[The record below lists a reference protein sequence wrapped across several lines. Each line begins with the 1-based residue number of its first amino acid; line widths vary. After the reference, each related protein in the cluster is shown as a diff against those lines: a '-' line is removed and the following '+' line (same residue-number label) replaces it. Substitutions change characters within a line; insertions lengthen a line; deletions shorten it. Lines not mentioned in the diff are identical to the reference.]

1 MTDLI
6 WKLLKADKAG
16 LAGAFAALFAASAL
30 LSACGLILQSGLGAG
45 VSAERYAAADVVV
58 SGPDSVRVTIGGKS
72 KTKPLTEPATLPS
85 SLLKRVAAVPGVRAA
100 IPDRGFPVDL
110 ITGDGASPATTGHGW
125 STAPLAPF
133 TLAAGHAP
141 GPGEVV
147 LEIAAGLRPGDRVT
161 VVAGT
166 AAPTA
171 YRVAGIV
178 RGDLRRPLALFQDAE
193 ATRLYGK
200 PQELDAIGVLA
211 QPGTDSEELAERLKE
226 ALGDSVTVSTG
237 EARSRAEFGDVRQAR
252 SDLQE
257 MAASLIGSV
266 VVIAGLVLTG
276 ALSLTAHRR
285 RRQIALL
292 RAVGASSRHIT
303 RMIAAETAAV
313 ALLAGLL
320 GCLPGGLLAALLLNA
335 LRLVG
340 LAPDDF
346 AISVGPI
353 PALAAVGACLL
364 ISQAAAWAVSR
375 RVLRPLPAQALTEV
389 SVEPPRLSPARITS
403 GVLLLITGIGAS
415 SAPVWWSSVFAVAI
429 AASGGLIMI
438 IALSVLGPPI
448 MRLGTR
454 MLAGRLRRTY
464 GAAGY
469 LATANSLA
477 NSRRLAGTVSPMIL
491 AIGFAL
497 LQLGLPATTASA
509 AQRDLEAGTL
519 ATHTLTG
526 GEWGL
531 PPGVSGDVRKLPG
544 VRAATPVVRTRV
556 YAAIS
561 LLDSPEVL
569 DYQAQA
575 VDPAG
580 LSGTVDLGVEA
591 GSLAGLRPGTVAIS
605 RAAAGTL
612 SAKIGSML
620 HLYLGDGTPYQPEV
634 VAIYSRGSGFGDLT
648 LPRAVVPRSR
658 DDAVLVRADPSAN
671 LGALARAHPGLMVS
685 DGAAMRAAQEE
696 GEAAAMLGGLIPL
709 LLVFGYLAM
718 SVANALMLA
727 VTERTR
733 EFALLRLAGGSRGQV
748 MRMLR
753 AESVLI
759 VTLAVIIGTAAPL
772 LPLAMI
778 AYGLVGLPLPAIQP
792 VTYLAVVGATSA
804 LGVLSVLVP
813 ARIALR
819 TRPIQALSGHA

>member
-30 LSACGLILQSGLGAG
+30 LTACGLILQSGLAAG
-45 VSAERYAAADVVV
+45 VQAERYAAADVVV
-58 SGPDSVRVTIGGKS
+58 SGPDSVRVTIGGES
-72 KTKPLTEPATLPS
+72 ETEPLTEPTTLPS
-85 SLLKRVAAVPGVRAA
+85 ALLERVAAVPGVRAA
-100 IPDRGFPVDL
+100 VPDRGFPVDL
-110 ITGDGASPATTGHGW
+110 VSGGGSPAATGHGW

-141 GPGEVV
+141 GPGQVV
-147 LEIAAGLRPGDRVT
+147 VDASAGLRPGDRVT

-166 AAPTA
+166 APAAA
-171 YRVAGIV
+171 YRVAGVV
-178 RGDLRRPLALFQDAE
+178 RGGLRRPLVLFPDEE
-193 ATRLYGK
+193 AIRLYGG
-200 PQELDAIGVLA
+200 PRTLDAIGVLA
-211 QPGTDSEELAERLKE
+211 RPGSDPEELAGRLKE
-226 ALGDSVTVSTG
+226 ALGDSVTIATG
-237 EARSRAEFGDVRQAR
+237 EARGRAEFGDVRKAR

-257 MAASLIGSV
+257 LAASLIGSV

-285 RRQIALL
+285 RRQLALL
-292 RAVGASSRHIT
+292 RAVGASSRHVT

-313 ALLAGLL
+313 ALLAGLF
-320 GCLPGGLLAALLLNA
+320 GCLPGGLLAALLLDA

-340 LAPDDF
+340 LTPDDF
-346 AISVGPI
+346 EISVGPV
-353 PALAAVGACLL
+353 PMLAAVAACLL
-364 ISQAAAWAVSR
+364 VSQAAAWAVGR

-389 SVEPPRLSPARITS
+389 SVEPARLPAVRLAS
-403 GVLLLITGIGAS
+403 GVLLLIIGVAAS
-415 SAPVWWSSVFAVAI
+415 LVPLWWNSVYAVAL
-429 AASGGLIMI
+429 AAGRGLIMI

-448 MRLGTR
+448 VRLGTR
-454 MLAGRLRRTY
+454 MLAGRLRRRY
-464 GAAGY
+464 GAAGH
-469 LATANSLA
+469 LAVANSLA
-477 NSRRLAGTVSPMIL
+477 HSRRLAATVSPMVL

-497 LQLGLPATTASA
+497 LQIGLPATTAA
-509 AQRDLEAGTL
+509 AARRDLEGGTL

-531 PPGVSGDVRKLPG
+531 PPGVRADAAGLPE
-544 VRAATPVVRTRV
+544 VRAVTPIVRTRV
-556 YAAIS
+556 YAAIR

-580 LSGTVDLGVEA
+580 LAGTVDLGVEA

-612 SAKIGSML
+612 SAKVGSTL
-620 HLYLGDGTPYQPEV
+620 TLYLGDGTPYRPQV
-634 VAIYSRGSGFGDLT
+634 VAIYRRGSGFGDLT
-648 LPRAVVPRSR
+648 LPRAVVPASR
-658 DDAVLVRADPSAN
+658 DDAVLVRAGPSAD
-671 LGALARAHPGLMVS
+671 LGALVRAHPGLVVS

-696 GEAAAMLGGLIPL
+696 GEAAAMLGGLLPL
-709 LLVFGYLAM
+709 LLVFGYLAV
-718 SVANALMLA
+718 SVANALILA

-733 EFALLRLAGGSRGQV
+733 EFALLRLVGGDHGQV

-753 AESVLI
+753 AESVLT
-759 VTLAVIIGTAAPL
+759 VLLAVGIGTAAPL
-772 LPLAMI
+772 LPLTMI
-778 AYGLVGLPLPAIQP
+778 AYGLTGLPLPTVQP

-819 TRPIQALSGHA
+819 TRPVQALNGRT

>member
-1 MTDLI
+1 MIDLI

-30 LSACGLILQSGLGAG
+30 LTACGLILQSGLAAG
-45 VSAERYAAADVVV
+45 VPAERYAAADVVV
-58 SGPDSVRVTIGGKS
+58 SGPDSVQVTIGGES
-72 KTKPLTEPATLPS
+72 ETEPVTEPTTLPS
-85 SLLKRVAAVPGVRAA
+85 ALLERVAAVPGVRAA
-100 IPDRGFPVDL
+100 VPDRGFPVDL
-110 ITGDGASPATTGHGW
+110 VIGDGSPAATGHGW

-133 TLAAGHAP
+133 ALAAGHAP

-147 LEIAAGLRPGDRVT
+147 VDASAGLRPGDRVT

-166 AAPTA
+166 APAAA
-171 YRVAGIV
+171 YRVAGVV
-178 RGDLRRPLALFQDAE
+178 RGELRRPLVLFPDEE
-193 ATRLYGK
+193 ATRLYGG
-200 PQELDAIGVLA
+200 PRALDAIGVLA
-211 QPGTDSEELAERLKE
+211 RPGIDPEELAGRLKE
-226 ALGDSVTVSTG
+226 ALGDSVTIATG
-237 EARSRAEFGDVRQAR
+237 EARGRAEFGDVRKAR

-257 MAASLIGSV
+257 LAASLIGSV

-292 RAVGASSRHIT
+292 RAVGASSRHVT

-313 ALLAGLL
+313 ALLAGLS
-320 GCLPGGLLAALLLNA
+320 GCLPGGLLAALLLDA

-340 LAPDDF
+340 LAPADF
-346 AISVGPI
+346 EISVGPV
-353 PALAAVGACLL
+353 PMVAAVAVCLL
-364 ISQAAAWAVSR
+364 LSQAAAWAVGR

-389 SVEPPRLSPARITS
+389 SVEPSRLPAVRLAS
-403 GVLLLITGIGAS
+403 GVLLLTTGVAGT
-415 SAPVWWSSVFAVAI
+415 SAPLWWSSVFAVAL
-429 AASGGLIMI
+429 AASGGLIVI
-438 IALSVLGPPI
+438 IGLSVLGPPI
-448 MRLGTR
+448 VRLGTR
-454 MLAGRLRRTY
+454 MLAGRLRRRY
-464 GAAGY
+464 GAEGH
-469 LATANSLA
+469 LAVANSLA
-477 NSRRLAGTVSPMIL
+477 HSRRLAATVSPMVL

-497 LQLGLPATTASA
+497 LQIGLPATTAA
-509 AQRDLEAGTL
+509 AARRDLEGGTL

-531 PPGVSGDVRKLPG
+531 PPGVRADAAGLPG
-544 VRAATPVVRTRV
+544 VRTVTPIVRTRV
-556 YAAIS
+556 YAVIR

-580 LSGTVDLGVEA
+580 LAGTVDLGVEA
-591 GSLAGLRPGTVAIS
+591 GSTAGLRPGTVAIS

-612 SAKIGSML
+612 SAKVGSTL
-620 HLYLGDGTPYQPEV
+620 TLYLGDGTPYRPQV
-634 VAIYSRGSGFGDLT
+634 VAIYRRGSGFGDLT
-648 LPRAVVPRSR
+648 LPRSVVPASR
-658 DDAVLVRADPSAN
+658 DDAVLVRADPSAD
-671 LGALARAHPGLMVS
+671 LGALVRAHPGLVVS

-696 GEAAAMLGGLIPL
+696 GEAAAMLGGLLPL
-709 LLVFGYLAM
+709 LLVFGYLAV
-718 SVANALMLA
+718 SVANALTLA

-753 AESVLI
+753 AESALTVL
-759 VTLAVIIGTAAPL
+759 LAVGIGTAAPL
-772 LPLAMI
+772 LPLTMI
-778 AYGLVGLPLPAIQP
+778 AYGLTGLPLPAVQP

-819 TRPIQALSGHA
+819 TRPVQALSGRG

>member
-30 LSACGLILQSGLGAG
+30 LTACGLILQSGLAAG
-45 VSAERYAAADVVV
+45 VPAERYAAADVVV
-58 SGPDSVRVTIGGKS
+58 SGPDSVRVTIGGES
-72 KTKPLTEPATLPS
+72 ETEPLTEPTTLPS
-85 SLLKRVAAVPGVRAA
+85 ALLERVAAVPGVRAA
-100 IPDRGFPVDL
+100 VPDRGFPVDL
-110 ITGDGASPATTGHGW
+110 VIGGGSPAATGHGW

-147 LEIAAGLRPGDRVT
+147 VDASAGLRPGDHVT

-166 AAPTA
+166 APAAA
-171 YRVAGIV
+171 YRVAGVV
-178 RGDLRRPLALFQDAE
+178 RGELRRPLVLFPDEE
-193 ATRLYGK
+193 ATRLYGG
-200 PQELDAIGVLA
+200 PRALDAIGVLA
-211 QPGTDSEELAERLKE
+211 RPGIDPEELAGRLKE
-226 ALGDSVTVSTG
+226 ALGDSVTIATG
-237 EARSRAEFGDVRQAR
+237 EARGRAEFGDVRKAR

-257 MAASLIGSV
+257 LAASLIGSV

-292 RAVGASSRHIT
+292 RAVGASSRHVT

-313 ALLAGLL
+313 ALLAGLS
-320 GCLPGGLLAALLLNA
+320 GGLPGGLLAALLLDA
-335 LRLVG
+335 LRVVG
-340 LAPDDF
+340 LAPADF
-346 AISVGPI
+346 EISVGPV
-353 PALAAVGACLL
+353 PMVAAVAVCLL
-364 ISQAAAWAVSR
+364 LSQAAAWAVGR

-389 SVEPPRLSPARITS
+389 SVEPSRLPAVRLAS
-403 GVLLLITGIGAS
+403 GVLLLIIGVAGAS
-415 SAPVWWSSVFAVAI
+415 APLWWSSVYAVAL
-429 AASGGLIMI
+429 AAGGGLIMI

-448 MRLGTR
+448 VRLATR
-454 MLAGRLRRTY
+454 MLADRLRRRY
-464 GAAGY
+464 GAAGH
-469 LATANSLA
+469 LAVANSLA
-477 NSRRLAGTVSPMIL
+477 HSRRLAATVSPMAL

-497 LQLGLPATTASA
+497 LQIGLPATTAA
-509 AQRDLEAGTL
+509 AARRDLEGGTL

-531 PPGVSGDVRKLPG
+531 PPGVRADAAGLPG
-544 VRAATPVVRTRV
+544 VRAVTPIVRTRV
-556 YAAIS
+556 YAVIR
-561 LLDSPEVL
+561 LLDSPEVI

-580 LSGTVDLGVEA
+580 LAGTVDLGVEA
-591 GSLAGLRPGTVAIS
+591 GSAAGLRPGTVAIS

-612 SAKIGSML
+612 SAKVGSTL
-620 HLYLGDGTPYQPEV
+620 TLYLGDGTPYRPQV
-634 VAIYSRGSGFGDLT
+634 VAIYRRGSGFGDLT
-648 LPRAVVPRSR
+648 LPRAVVPASR
-658 DDAVLVRADPSAN
+658 DDAVLVRADPSAD
-671 LGALARAHPGLMVS
+671 LGALVRAHPGLVVS

-696 GEAAAMLGGLIPL
+696 GEAAAMLGGLLPL
-709 LLVFGYLAM
+709 LLVFGYLAV
-718 SVANALMLA
+718 SVANALTLA

-753 AESVLI
+753 AESALTVL
-759 VTLAVIIGTAAPL
+759 LAVGIGTAAPL
-772 LPLAMI
+772 LPLTMI
-778 AYGLVGLPLPAIQP
+778 AYGLTGLPLPAVQP

-819 TRPIQALSGHA
+819 TRPVQALSGRG